1 MCRCYQSS
9 SKCTCSALPG
19 DDVAGRAPG
28 PEVELI
34 RGHGTI
40 ALLMMNAGPALNPYL
55 DQLARA
61 HGFTLEAL
69 MANRA
74 GHVHPTQRV
83 QGGKKGIGQ
92 AVFLFVLAVLLL
104 AGGIG
109 GAAVFYDDLNPPIS
123 DTDMNAVYAMAGGG
137 VVLGL
142 AAVAGGIVTVL
153 RVGERRGAYQRGLL
167 EVLEGPIAKIV
178 VRGKRGVQDVF
189 RYQIG
194 GRTFDFV
201 PRAGWELVT
210 YGARYRVYC
219 VAGDLLSLEPS

>member
-1 MCRCYQSS
+1 
-9 SKCTCSALPG
+9 
-19 DDVAGRAPG
+19 
-28 PEVELI
+28 
-34 RGHGTI
+34 
-40 ALLMMNAGPALNPYL
+40 MMNAGPALNPYL

-83 QGGKKGIGQ
+83 QGGKKGIGL
-92 AVFLFVLAVLLL
+92 AVFLFVLALLL
-104 AGGIG
+104 LGAGIG
-109 GAAVFYDDLNPPIS
+109 GAAVFYDDLRPPIS

-137 VVLGL
+137 VVLAL
-142 AAVAGGIVTVL
+142 AAVVGGIVTVL
-153 RVGERRGAYQRGLL
+153 RVGQRRGAYQRGAL
-167 EVLEGPIAKIV
+167 EALEGPIAKTVI
-178 VRGKRGVQDVF
+178 RGKRGVPDVF

-210 YGARYRVYC
+210 HGARYRVYC